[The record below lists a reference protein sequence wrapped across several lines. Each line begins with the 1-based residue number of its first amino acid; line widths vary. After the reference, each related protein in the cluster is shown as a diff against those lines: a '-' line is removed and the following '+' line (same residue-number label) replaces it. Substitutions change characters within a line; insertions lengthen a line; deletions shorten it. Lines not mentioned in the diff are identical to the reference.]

1 MNTTHITPHQ
11 VEPKTA
17 TKFSLNELYQAW
29 QHLSPNEIIIDIRSP
44 ADYAEMHIP
53 GSRNIP
59 YASVIEQQ
67 KELRKYSRACFY
79 CYGGQGS
86 EDIATRLAEMGV
98 TNTCYLGNAGMAD
111 WQAAGH
117 VVNQN

>member
-17 TKFSLNELYQAW
+17 IKFSLN
-29 QHLSPNEIIIDIRSP
+29 
-44 ADYAEMHIP
+44 EMHIP

>member
-29 QHLSPNEIIIDIRSP
+29 QHLSPNEIIIDICSP
-44 ADYAEMHIP
+44 AEYAEMQIP
-53 GSRNIP
+53 GSRNFP
-59 YASVIEQQ
+59 YASGIEQQ
-67 KELRKYSRACFY
+67 LELRKYSRACFY